1 MLWFRARHSVT
12 VAAQAS
18 KPIAET
24 VYFTKQTD
32 HIANNI
38 TDLIG
43 NTPMVFLNKVS
54 KGCHARV
61 AAKLELMEPNCS
73 VKVCVSIKS

>member
-1 MLWFRARHSVT
+1 V
-12 VAAQAS
+12 VATAQAVNAT
-18 KPIAET
+18 AET

-32 HIANNI
+32 HIAHDI

-43 NTPMVFLNKVS
+43 NTPMIWLNKVT

-73 VKVCVSIKS
+73 VKVCFLKAYIGALDHS